1 MRLPKSVAEQQRRLS
16 FLLELRVVHIN
27 TKDMLYIHEGMNTTT
42 ARSHRQ

>member
-1 MRLPKSVAEQQRRLS
+1 MRLPRSVAKQRRLS
-16 FLLELRVVHIN
+16 FFLLELRVVHIN